1 MTPVELTGPLVESR
15 EAAAARLA
23 YAVQRPGSLAV
34 LCGPPGTGVSTVLA
48 FLATTAHGGSCQPVV
63 RSLRDW
69 HDDAVDAPLPDV
81 VLADDAH
88 ACDGT
93 MIHRLLDRCRRRR
106 PSASLVLAGHGRLLS
121 LLARDPGLER
131 AVLLRA
137 VLRPFSITETRRVL
151 ETLLARPADAHLDE
165 AVAHVIHELAA
176 GIPAAVT
183 RLAELIGV
191 VAAGRPDGSLSARDI
206 EAIQR
211 RLCLRAA

>member
-1 MTPVELTGPLVESR
+1 MTLVDLPRPLVESR

-48 FLATTAHGGSCQPVV
+48 LLATAPDAACQQTV

-69 HDDAVDAPLPDV
+69 NDDADHAPLPGI

-93 MIHRLLDRCRRRR
+93 MIQRLFDRCRRRR
-106 PSASLVLAGHGRLLS
+106 STASLVLAGHGRLLS
-121 LLARDPGLER
+121 LIARDANLER

-137 VLRPFSITETRRVL
+137 VLRPFSLTETRHVL
-151 ETLLARPADAHLDE
+151 DGRFARPAGTCSDE
-165 AVAHVIHELAA
+165 AVADAIHELAA
-176 GIPAAVT
+176 GIPATVA
-183 RLAELIGV
+183 RLAELAGV
-191 VAAGRPDGSLSARDI
+191 IAADRPGGSLSARDV
-206 EAIQR
+206 EAIHR
-211 RLCLRAA
+211 RLCVRAA